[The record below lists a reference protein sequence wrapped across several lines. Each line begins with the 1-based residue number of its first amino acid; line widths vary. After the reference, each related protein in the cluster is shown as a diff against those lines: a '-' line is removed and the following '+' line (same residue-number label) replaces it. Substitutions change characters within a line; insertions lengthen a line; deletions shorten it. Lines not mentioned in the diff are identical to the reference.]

1 MNVPQQM
8 DIRGM
13 TFDPNNA
20 NVRALQ
26 AQRPHD
32 WMKVMGASQGLQN
45 AGPQNV
51 QPVSP
56 FAQQHAHM
64 FQGGAGAAQ
73 QRLNE
78 LQSQGLLNATQ
89 DMKAAA
95 FGQMIGN
102 LEKEANPL
110 AKLIPAA
117 TSAASK
123 AFAPAIKGF
132 TRATAQGASPAYAAG
147 RAAAGQVMSSS
158 LGRGAVNTAAAVPGA
173 VSSAGKMLAN
183 APEATGKF
191 LTNATRR
198 AGNLIDPAGQAGSK
212 ITEFLGANNRAG
224 NFANKVIGG
233 GALAIGA
240 NKMLGGGGEEGGG
253 QAGLP
258 PGALNMSATGGA
270 RAAGGDAGGGLMGM
284 WNNLPVEA
292 RYAIGAGVPLALLGG
307 LAGMRGNTGA
317 GLGLGALGLGAA
329 GLGLAGSGA
338 FGDGARR
345 MVGQGANA
353 LYNMVGGGSGG
364 DLRGQ
369 LNALKGLSPEFGTTM
384 LMGRD
389 PKLTSEQARGAYDFL
404 TTNPA
409 VESFLPGIEN
419 ASVRPSAA
427 VKAGA
432 LIAKKMAEAERDGR
446 CWKGYEAVPGVK
458 PYSRGS
464 CRPVNAQKDTNS
476 PKPEAAGDEKS
487 DN

>member
-1 MNVPQQM
+1 
-8 DIRGM
+8 M
-13 TFDPNNA
+13 TTIEF
-20 NVRALQ
+20 
-26 AQRPHD
+26 
-32 WMKVMGASQGLQN
+32 G
-45 AGPQNV
+45 
-51 QPVSP
+51 
-56 FAQQHAHM
+56 FAV
-64 FQGGAGAAQ
+64 G
-73 QRLNE
+73 
-78 LQSQGLLNATQ
+78 S
-89 DMKAAA
+89 
-95 FGQMIGN
+95 

-212 ITEFLGANNRAG
+212 ITEFLGANNRPG

-240 NKMLGGGGEEGGG
+240 GKMLGDGEEGGG
-253 QAGLP
+253 IDPAAVQ
-258 PGALNMSATGGA
+258 MSAGAGAAPAAAGAGGA
-270 RAAGGDAGGGLMGM
+270 GMGGLMGM

-292 RYAIGAGVPLALLGG
+292 RYAIGAGVPLALAGG
-307 LAGMRGNTGA
+307 LMGMRGNTGA

-353 LYNMVGGGSGG
+353 LYNMVGGSSGG
-364 DLRGQ
+364 DLRSQ
-369 LNALKGLSPEFGTTM
+369 LSALKGLSPEFGTTM

-389 PKLTSEQARGAYDFL
+389 PKLTSQQARGAYDFL

-409 VESFLPGIEN
+409 VESFLP
-419 ASVRPSAA
+419 PA

-432 LIAKKMAEAERDGR
+432 LIAKKMAESR
-446 CWKGYEAVPGVK
+446 CWKGYEAVPGAK

-476 PKPEAAGDEKS
+476 PKPEAAGDDKS

>member
-8 DIRGM
+8 NISGM

-32 WMKVMGASQGLQN
+32 WMQAMAASQGLQN

-51 QPVSP
+51 QPVMP
-56 FAQQHAHM
+56 
-64 FQGGAGAAQ
+64 
-73 QRLNE
+73 
-78 LQSQGLLNATQ
+78 
-89 DMKAAA
+89 DMTPKAAA
-95 FGQMIGN
+95 FRMLLGT

-110 AKLIPAA
+110 AKMLSGAAQKVGPALQSAGNAATAFGKNVATGFARPAA
-117 TSAASK
+117 PTFGSA
-123 AFAPAIKGF
+123 GM
-132 TRATAQGASPAYAAG
+132 
-147 RAAAGQVMSSS
+147 AAGQAARNLTGNVA
-158 LGRGAVNTAAAVPGA
+158 GAA
-173 VSSAGKMLAN
+173 SSAGKMLAG

-191 LTNATRR
+191 LTNTTRR
-198 AGNLIDPAGQAGSK
+198 AGNLMDPAGQAGSK

-224 NFANKVIGG
+224 NYANKVIGG

-240 NKMLGGGGEEGGG
+240 NKMLGGGGED
-253 QAGLP
+253 
-258 PGALNMSATGGA
+258 GGA
-270 RAAGGDAGGGLMGM
+270 NNEAMPMAAGAGAVGAAPAADSAAGGGGLMGM
-284 WNNLPVEA
+284 WNSMPVEM
-292 RYAIGAGVPLALLGG
+292 RYAIGAGVPLALAGG
-307 LAGMRGNTGA
+307 LMGMRGNTGA
-317 GLGLGALGLGAA
+317 GLGLGALGLGGMA
-329 GLGLAGSGA
+329 LGAAGSGYL
-338 FGDGARR
+338 GEGARR

-353 LYNMVGGGSGG
+353 LYNMVGGGNNG

-389 PKLTSEQARGAYDFL
+389 PNLTSQQARGAYDFL

-409 VESFLPGIEN
+409 IESFLPGITN

-432 LIAKKMAEAERDGR
+432 MIAKKMAESDGR

-458 PYSRGS
+458 PFSRGS
-464 CRPVNAQKDTNS
+464 CRPVNAQKSTNS
-476 PKPEAAGDEKS
+476 PKPVAAGD
-487 DN
+487 DTTNN